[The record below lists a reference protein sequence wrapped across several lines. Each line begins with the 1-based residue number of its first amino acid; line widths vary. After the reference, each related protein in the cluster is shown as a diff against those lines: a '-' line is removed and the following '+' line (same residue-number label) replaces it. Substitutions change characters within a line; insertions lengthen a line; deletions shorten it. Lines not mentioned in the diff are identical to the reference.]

1 MKAIDLMVKSLLPPD
16 LYDPARRYNKKGIDA
31 LLAEVARR
39 YPDRYADIAE
49 GLADLG
55 RNTAYFQGETL
66 TLADMKA
73 PFNKQEEFA
82 KMDAELGA
90 VEHSDLKDDEK
101 RQQRLKIWER
111 YAGQLEKQTVDASIR
126 AGSNLANTVVSGAR
140 GNPFQL
146 KAMVTTPALYTD
158 YRDRPVELFVRNSF
172 GEGLRPAEYLAS
184 TFGVRK
190 SVISTKNL
198 TAEGGDMLKQLMQVS
213 TPLIVTAKDCDTTNG
228 LDFAADDDALRGR
241 ILGQPAAGIPA
252 GTPIDREVMNKLR
265 QAKVKT
271 VIARSPMT
279 CQAKEGICSKCLGL
293 LPEGKLA
300 PLGYAAGITAAQA
313 TGEPVTQGALNCLVE
328 GTLVRM
334 ADFSVR
340 PIESV
345 RVGDWVLGSDKQ
357 GQTFPVEVI
366 GKWDQGLQSAHE
378 FSYRMGNTRRLL
390 TLQATVEHPLLSN
403 KKVYGNHKSPNNRRV
418 VMLKA
423 GYPHKNLGVVLPV
436 DNKHAGVDEPLAML
450 VGVWLGDGIRNGPD
464 NPELRMSCA
473 DATQMQR
480 LGEIYAALNLKFTK
494 RKRSF
499 DWGITQLKDSVR
511 QDEKTGRLVA
521 GLRNPIKL
529 RLEQMR
535 LLRCY
540 AHEKFI
546 PREVWNWNQSSITSL
561 VAGYLA
567 TDGSVYRNKEG
578 HVGLSFGSVSKQ
590 LLEDLRELLAVRLCV
605 YGSEIS
611 CTGEAGSGN
620 RVHAMWQFYITRHD
634 QVERLASLIP
644 EIPGVKD
651 ARLRQYLR
659 EVTYAKQHT
668 EGFYR
673 ALRVGIVPIGP
684 QQCWDLTVDHPDHLF
699 VLASGIICSNTKHS
713 GGGFSGGKK
722 QFAGLPII
730 TQFIQS
736 PEVFPHR
743 AATAHLDGRVE
754 AIDEAPQGGTF
765 ITVAGQQ
772 HFALPGYEPTVK
784 VGDEV
789 EAGDSLSEGI
799 VDPADVVNFR
809 GLGEARRYYADRLGQ
824 ILSDSGAG
832 NPSKLNME
840 TLARA
845 TLDHV
850 RVNDPDGLGDYLVD
864 DLASYN
870 RVAPDYSPPADTK
883 PLSLEKAKGMYLQS
897 PALHYTIGTRLTPRM
912 LKHLGTVGFQ
922 QVNASPTAPTFTPE
936 MVRLR
941 GANFSNPDW
950 LAKLDT
956 SYLSTNLAGDAARA
970 RDTDVGENVH
980 FAPRLAVGVGFGQK
994 VEQTGKF

>member
-1 MKAIDLMVKSLLPPD
+1 MKAIDLMVANLLPPD
-16 LYDPARRYNKKGIDA
+16 LRDPARRYNKKGIDT

-73 PFNKQEEFA
+73 PFDKREVLGQ
-82 KMDAELGA
+82 MDAELDA
-90 VEHSDLKDDEK
+90 VANSDLPDDQK
-101 RQQRLKIWER
+101 HQTKLKIWER
-111 YAGQLEKQTVDASIR
+111 YAGQLEKQTVDSAIR

-140 GNPFQL
+140 GSPFQL

-213 TPLIVTAKDCDTTNG
+213 TPLIVTTKDCDTTNG
-228 LDFAADDDALRGR
+228 LDFASDDDALRGR

-313 TGEPVTQGALNCLVE
+313 VGEPVTQGAL
-328 GTLVRM
+328 
-334 ADFSVR
+334 
-340 PIESV
+340 
-345 RVGDWVLGSDKQ
+345 
-357 GQTFPVEVI
+357 
-366 GKWDQGLQSAHE
+366 
-378 FSYRMGNTRRLL
+378 
-390 TLQATVEHPLLSN
+390 
-403 KKVYGNHKSPNNRRV
+403 
-418 VMLKA
+418 
-423 GYPHKNLGVVLPV
+423 
-436 DNKHAGVDEPLAML
+436 
-450 VGVWLGDGIRNGPD
+450 
-464 NPELRMSCA
+464 
-473 DATQMQR
+473 
-480 LGEIYAALNLKFTK
+480 
-494 RKRSF
+494 
-499 DWGITQLKDSVR
+499 
-511 QDEKTGRLVA
+511 
-521 GLRNPIKL
+521 
-529 RLEQMR
+529 
-535 LLRCY
+535 
-540 AHEKFI
+540 
-546 PREVWNWNQSSITSL
+546 
-561 VAGYLA
+561 
-567 TDGSVYRNKEG
+567 
-578 HVGLSFGSVSKQ
+578 
-590 LLEDLRELLAVRLCV
+590 
-605 YGSEIS
+605 
-611 CTGEAGSGN
+611 
-620 RVHAMWQFYITRHD
+620 
-634 QVERLASLIP
+634 
-644 EIPGVKD
+644 
-651 ARLRQYLR
+651 
-659 EVTYAKQHT
+659 
-668 EGFYR
+668 
-673 ALRVGIVPIGP
+673 
-684 QQCWDLTVDHPDHLF
+684 
-699 VLASGIICSNTKHS
+699 NTKHS

-722 QFAGLPII
+722 QFAGLPVI

-754 AIDEAPQGGTF
+754 AIDQAPQGGTF

-772 HFALPGYEPTVK
+772 HYALPGYEPTVK

-799 VDPADVVNFR
+799 VDPADVVKFR
-809 GLGEARRYYADRLGQ
+809 GLGEARRYYAERLGQ

-832 NPSKLNME
+832 SPSKLNLE

-850 RVNDPDGLGDYLVD
+850 RVDDPDGMGDYLVD

-912 LKHLGTVGFQ
+912 LKHLGSVGFQ
-922 QVNASPTAPTFTPE
+922 QVNASHTAPAFTPE

-956 SYLSTNLAGDAARA
+956 SYLSTNLASDAARA
-970 RDTDVGENVH
+970 RDTNVGENVH

>member
-1 MKAIDLMVKSLLPPD
+1 MKAIDLMVANLLPPD
-16 LYDPARRYNKKGIDA
+16 LRDPARRYNKKGIDT

-55 RNTAYFQGETL
+55 RNTASFQGETL

-73 PFNKQEEFA
+73 PFDKREVLGQ
-82 KMDAELGA
+82 MDAELDA
-90 VEHSDLKDDEK
+90 VANSDLPDDQK
-101 RQQRLKIWER
+101 HQTKLKIWER
-111 YAGQLEKQTVDASIR
+111 YAGQLEKQTVDSAIR

-140 GNPFQL
+140 GSPFQL

-213 TPLIVTAKDCDTTNG
+213 TPLIVTTKDCDTTNG
-228 LDFAADDDALRGR
+228 LDFASDDDALRGR

-313 TGEPVTQGALNCLVE
+313 VGEPVTQGAL
-328 GTLVRM
+328 
-334 ADFSVR
+334 
-340 PIESV
+340 
-345 RVGDWVLGSDKQ
+345 
-357 GQTFPVEVI
+357 
-366 GKWDQGLQSAHE
+366 
-378 FSYRMGNTRRLL
+378 
-390 TLQATVEHPLLSN
+390 
-403 KKVYGNHKSPNNRRV
+403 
-418 VMLKA
+418 
-423 GYPHKNLGVVLPV
+423 
-436 DNKHAGVDEPLAML
+436 
-450 VGVWLGDGIRNGPD
+450 
-464 NPELRMSCA
+464 
-473 DATQMQR
+473 
-480 LGEIYAALNLKFTK
+480 
-494 RKRSF
+494 
-499 DWGITQLKDSVR
+499 
-511 QDEKTGRLVA
+511 
-521 GLRNPIKL
+521 
-529 RLEQMR
+529 
-535 LLRCY
+535 
-540 AHEKFI
+540 
-546 PREVWNWNQSSITSL
+546 
-561 VAGYLA
+561 
-567 TDGSVYRNKEG
+567 
-578 HVGLSFGSVSKQ
+578 
-590 LLEDLRELLAVRLCV
+590 
-605 YGSEIS
+605 
-611 CTGEAGSGN
+611 
-620 RVHAMWQFYITRHD
+620 
-634 QVERLASLIP
+634 
-644 EIPGVKD
+644 
-651 ARLRQYLR
+651 
-659 EVTYAKQHT
+659 
-668 EGFYR
+668 
-673 ALRVGIVPIGP
+673 
-684 QQCWDLTVDHPDHLF
+684 
-699 VLASGIICSNTKHS
+699 NTKHS

-722 QFAGLPII
+722 QFAGLPVI

-754 AIDEAPQGGTF
+754 AIDQAPQGGTF

-772 HFALPGYEPTVK
+772 HYALPGYEPTVK

-799 VDPADVVNFR
+799 VDPADVVKFR
-809 GLGEARRYYADRLGQ
+809 GLGEARRYYAERLGQ

-832 NPSKLNME
+832 SPSKLNLE

-850 RVNDPDGLGDYLVD
+850 RVDDPDGMGDYLVD

-912 LKHLGTVGFQ
+912 LKHLGSVGFQ
-922 QVNASPTAPTFTPE
+922 QVNASHTAPAFTPE

-956 SYLSTNLAGDAARA
+956 SYLSTNLASDAARA
-970 RDTDVGENVH
+970 RDTNVGETVH

>member
-1 MKAIDLMVKSLLPPD
+1 MKAIDLMVANLLPPD
-16 LYDPARRYNKKGIDA
+16 LRDPARRYDKKGIDK

-39 YPDRYADIAE
+39 YPERYAEIAE

-73 PFNKQEEFA
+73 PFDKSVPLAQ
-82 KMDAELGA
+82 MDTELDA
-90 VEHSDLKDDEK
+90 VRDSDLPDDQK
-101 RQQRLKIWER
+101 RLAKLKIWER
-111 YAGQLEKQTVDASIR
+111 YAGQLEKQTVDTSLR
-126 AGSNLANTVVSGAR
+126 AGNNLANTVVSGAR

-172 GEGLRPAEYLAS
+172 GEGLRPGEYLAS

-213 TPLIVTAKDCDTTNG
+213 TPLIVTSKDCDTTNG
-228 LDFAADDDALRGR
+228 LDFAADDDSLRGR
-241 ILGQPAAGIPA
+241 LLGHAAAGIPA

-279 CQAKEGICSKCLGL
+279 CQAKEGICAKCLGM

-300 PLGYAAGITAAQA
+300 PLGYAAGITAAQSV
-313 TGEPVTQGALNCLVE
+313 GEPVTQGALNCLAE
-328 GTLVRM
+328 GTWVRM
-334 ADFSVR
+334 ADLSDR
-340 PIESV
+340 PIEQV
-345 RVGDWVLGSDKQ
+345 RVGEQVLGANQ
-357 GQTFPVEVI
+357 HGHTFPVLVT
-366 GKWDQGLQSAHE
+366 GKWDQGLQPCVHLVVGKKSEHVGVVATEIHE
-378 FSYRMGNTRRLL
+378 FLTADHGKQPLRHIAEKKLSLRMAAGEH
-390 TLQATVEHPLLSN
+390 ATVPYTLHEALM
-403 KKVYGNHKSPNNRRV
+403 GRV
-418 VMLKA
+418 
-423 GYPHKNLGVVLPV
+423 P
-436 DNKHAGVDEPLAML
+436 
-450 VGVWLGDGIRNGPD
+450 
-464 NPELRMSCA
+464 
-473 DATQMQR
+473 
-480 LGEIYAALNLKFTK
+480 
-494 RKRSF
+494 
-499 DWGITQLKDSVR
+499 
-511 QDEKTGRLVA
+511 
-521 GLRNPIKL
+521 
-529 RLEQMR
+529 
-535 LLRCY
+535 
-540 AHEKFI
+540 
-546 PREVWNWNQSSITSL
+546 
-561 VAGYLA
+561 
-567 TDGSVYRNKEG
+567 
-578 HVGLSFGSVSKQ
+578 
-590 LLEDLRELLAVRLCV
+590 
-605 YGSEIS
+605 
-611 CTGEAGSGN
+611 
-620 RVHAMWQFYITRHD
+620 
-634 QVERLASLIP
+634 
-644 EIPGVKD
+644 
-651 ARLRQYLR
+651 
-659 EVTYAKQHT
+659 
-668 EGFYR
+668 
-673 ALRVGIVPIGP
+673 
-684 QQCWDLTVDHPDHLF
+684 CWDLTVDHPDHLF
-699 VLASGIICSNTKHS
+699 VLANGLICSNTKHG
-713 GGGFSGGKK
+713 GGGFTGGKK
-722 QFAGLPII
+722 QFAGLPVI

-754 AIDEAPQGGTF
+754 AIDPAPQGGTF
-765 ITVAGQQ
+765 ITVGGQQ

-809 GLGEARRYYADRLGQ
+809 GLGEARRYYAERLGQ

-832 NPSKLNME
+832 NPSKLNLE

-850 RVNDPDGLGDYLVD
+850 RVDDPDGLGDYLVD

-870 RVAPDYSPPADTK
+870 RVAPDYSPPVDTK

-922 QVNASPTAPTFTPE
+922 QVNASPTKPTFTPE

-941 GANFSNPDW
+941 GANFNNPDW

-970 RDTDVGENVH
+970 RDTNVGENVH